1 MQKPRLIASDID
13 GTLIPYGESA
23 LPPDLFPLIR
33 RLGCQGILF
42 CPASGRQYHSLR
54 RLFAPVADEIC
65 FLCENGAAVFGAGS
79 EDTAPL
85 LSKTAMPREHAEA
98 IAREIAA
105 CPPAE
110 VVISGQST
118 SYLISP
124 GEALSRDLKE
134 RLHNHTALV
143 SDVSEIAEE
152 IIKVSAFCPMGV
164 EGPLAVLQPRW
175 GAQYQAAVAGP
186 HWIDFTLAD
195 KGKGLGG
202 LCGTLSIDPAEVWAF
217 GDNYNDVSMLSLAG
231 TPWLMETAA
240 AELRNRFPRQCK
252 NVSQELERLL
262 FSLESEA

>member
-1 MQKPRLIASDID
+1 MRKPRLIASDID
-13 GTLIPYGESA
+13 GTLIPYGERT

-33 RLGCQGILF
+33 RLGRQGILF

-65 FLCENGAAVFGAGS
+65 FLCENGAAVVGAGP
-79 EDTAPL
+79 EETAPL
-85 LSKTAMPREHAEA
+85 LSKTAMPRIDAEA

-105 CPPAE
+105 CPTAE
-110 VVISGQST
+110 AVVSGQST

-124 GEALSRDLKE
+124 SEMLSRDLAE

-143 SDVSEIAEE
+143 DDVSEIGEDV
-152 IIKVSAFCPMGV
+152 IKVSAFCPMGV

-202 LCGTLSIDPAEVWAF
+202 LCETLLIDPADVWAF
-217 GDNYNDVSMLSLAG
+217 GDNYNDVSMLSLVG

-240 AELRNRFPRQCK
+240 PALQRRFPRRCR
-252 NVSQELERLL
+252 NVSRELERLL
-262 FSLESEA
+262 FSLEAEA